1 MMTLKPAQA
10 FEQIAYA
17 MKNQSHLCVT
27 ERWQAQEVNATMCE
41 VLHYQFRML
50 LTQTGIDIEA
60 WQKLIPANYPW
71 AEDHFKERVCGWPLN
86 PGVEWANWPWAN
98 KADESRE
105 PNGQFNH
112 NYMERFWPRFASN
125 IATRTLSQCEVNMV
139 DGEMEPLTGIRHEY
153 GDLGEMIQM
162 LAENPGTRQA
172 YLPIWFP
179 EDTSYYNTGRKPC
192 TLGYHFILR
201 NGRLDI
207 THHIRSCDLMRH
219 FDDDVYMAV
228 RLAIHVLQCCRLQNP
243 NVWNHVQL
251 GELVMNITSLHMF
264 LSDYQLM
271 FKQQHPEKV

>member
-10 FEQIAYA
+10 FEQIAHA
-17 MKNQSHLCVT
+17 MKSQSHLVVT
-27 ERWQAQEVNATMCE
+27 EKWQAQEVNATMCE
-41 VLHYQFRML
+41 FLHYQFRMA
-50 LTQTGIDIEA
+50 LTAGTDIDE
-60 WQKLIPANYPW
+60 WQKLIEANYPW

-86 PGVEWANWPWAN
+86 PGIEWSNWPWAN
-98 KADESRE
+98 KADESRSK
-105 PNGQFNH
+105 NGMFNH
-112 NYMERFWPRFASN
+112 NYMERFWPKFAD
-125 IATRTLSQCEVNMV
+125 AYHPTTTPQEFEDWMTDV
-139 DGEMEPLTGIRHEY
+139 GQEPLMGLRHEY

-162 LAENPGTRQA
+162 LAEEPSTRQA

-179 EDTSYYNTGRKPC
+179 EDTSYANKGRKPC

-207 THHIRSCDLMRH
+207 TYHIRSCDFYRH

-228 RLAIHVLQCCRLQNP
+228 RLAIHVLQSCRLINP

-271 FKQQHPEKV
+271 FKQQHPER

>member
-10 FEQIAYA
+10 FEQIAHA
-17 MKNQSHLCVT
+17 MKNQSRLVVT

-41 VLHYQFRML
+41 FLHYQFRMA
-50 LTQTGIDIEA
+50 LTAGTDIDE
-60 WQKLIPANYPW
+60 WQKLIEANYPW

-86 PGVEWANWPWAN
+86 PGIEWAHWPWAN
-98 KADESRE
+98 KADKSRSK
-105 PNGQFNH
+105 GGMFNH
-112 NYMERFWPRFASN
+112 NYMERFWPKFADAYHPTTTPQEFEEWMTN
-125 IATRTLSQCEVNMV
+125 VGQ
-139 DGEMEPLTGIRHEY
+139 EPMMGLRHEY

-162 LAENPGTRQA
+162 LAEEPSTRQA

-179 EDTSYYNTGRKPC
+179 EDTSYANKGRKPC

-207 THHIRSCDLMRH
+207 TYHIRSCDFYRH

-228 RLAIHVLQCCRLQNP
+228 RLAIHVLQSCRMVNP

-271 FKQQHPEKV
+271 FKQQHPDH

>member
-10 FEQIAYA
+10 FEQIAHA
-17 MKNQSHLCVT
+17 MKNQSRLVVT

-41 VLHYQFRML
+41 FLHYQFRMA
-50 LTQTGIDIEA
+50 LTAGTDIDE
-60 WQKLIPANYPW
+60 WQKLIDANYPW

-86 PGVEWANWPWAN
+86 PGIEWANWPWAN
-98 KADESRE
+98 KADESRSK
-105 PNGQFNH
+105 NGMFNH
-112 NYMERFWPRFASN
+112 NYMERFWPKFAD
-125 IATRTLSQCEVNMV
+125 AYHPTTTPQEFEDWMTDV
-139 DGEMEPLTGIRHEY
+139 GQEPMMGLRHEY

-162 LAENPGTRQA
+162 LAEEPSTRQA

-179 EDTSYYNTGRKPC
+179 EDTSYANKGRKPC

-207 THHIRSCDLMRH
+207 TYHIRSCDFYRH

-228 RLAIHVLQCCRLQNP
+228 RLAIHVLQSCRIINP

-264 LSDYQLM
+264 LSDYQMM
-271 FKQQHPEKV
+271 FKQQHPDR

>member
-10 FEQIAYA
+10 FEQITHA
-17 MKNQSHLCVT
+17 MKSQSRLVVT

-41 VLHYQFRML
+41 FLHYQFRMA
-50 LTQTGIDIEA
+50 LTAGTDIDE
-60 WQKLIPANYPW
+60 WQKLIDANYPW
-71 AEDHFKERVCGWPLN
+71 AEDHFKERVCGWPIN
-86 PGVEWANWPWAN
+86 PGIEWANWPWAN
-98 KADESRE
+98 KADESRSK
-105 PNGQFNH
+105 GGMFNH
-112 NYMERFWPRFASN
+112 NYMERFWPKFADAYHPTTTPQEFEEWM
-125 IATRTLSQCEVNMV
+125 IDIGQKPMV
-139 DGEMEPLTGIRHEY
+139 GIRHEY

-162 LAENPGTRQA
+162 LAEEPSTRQA

-179 EDTSYYNTGRKPC
+179 EDTSYANKGRKPC

-207 THHIRSCDLMRH
+207 TYHIRSCDFYRH

-228 RLAIHVLQCCRLQNP
+228 RLAIHVLQSCRMINP

-271 FKQQHPEKV
+271 FKQQHPDR

>member
-17 MKNQSHLCVT
+17 MKSQSRLVVT

-41 VLHYQFRML
+41 FLHYQFRMA
-50 LTQTGIDIEA
+50 LTAGTDIDE
-60 WQKLIPANYPW
+60 WQKLINANYPW

-86 PGVEWANWPWAN
+86 PGIEWANWPWAN
-98 KADESRE
+98 KADKSRSK
-105 PNGQFNH
+105 GGMFNH
-112 NYMERFWPRFASN
+112 NYMERFWPKFAD
-125 IATRTLSQCEVNMV
+125 AYHPTTTPQEFEEWMTDV
-139 DGEMEPLTGIRHEY
+139 GQEPMMGLRHEY

-162 LAENPGTRQA
+162 LAEEPSTRQA

-179 EDTSYYNTGRKPC
+179 EDTSYANKGRKPC

-207 THHIRSCDLMRH
+207 TYHIRSCDFYRH

-228 RLAIHVLQCCRLQNP
+228 RLAIHVLQSCRIINP

-271 FKQQHPEKV
+271 FKQQHPDR

>member
-10 FEQIAYA
+10 FEQIAWA
-17 MKNQSHLCVT
+17 MKTKSHLMVT

-41 VLHYQFRML
+41 YLHYQFRL
-50 LTQTGIDIEA
+50 ALTGIGTHIEG
-60 WQKLIPANYPW
+60 WQKAIDANYPW

-86 PGVEWANWPWAN
+86 PGVEWQNWPWAN
-98 KADESRE
+98 KADESRQF
-105 PNGQFNH
+105 NGQFNH
-112 NYMERFWPRFASN
+112 NYMERFWPRFANDIHTES
-125 IATRTLSQCEVNMV
+125 IELCESVIIDADITPM
-139 DGEMEPLTGIRHEY
+139 TGIRGEY
-153 GDLGEMIQM
+153 GDLGEMIQH
-162 LAENPGTRQA
+162 LAEEPGTRQA

-179 EDTSYYNTGRKPC
+179 EDTSYANKGRKPC

-201 NGRLDI
+201 NGRLDV
-207 THHIRSCDLMRH
+207 TYHIRSCDYYRH

-228 RLAIHVLQCCRLQNP
+228 RLGIFVLQSCRLINP

-271 FKQQHPEKV
+271 FKQQHPEKK

>member
-17 MKNQSHLCVT
+17 MKSQSRLVVT

-41 VLHYQFRML
+41 FLHYQFRMA
-50 LTQTGIDIEA
+50 LTAGTDIDE
-60 WQKLIPANYPW
+60 WQKLIDANYPW
-71 AEDHFKERVCGWPLN
+71 AEDHFKERVCGYPIN
-86 PGVEWANWPWAN
+86 PGIEWANWPWAN
-98 KADESRE
+98 KADGSRDS
-105 PNGQFNH
+105 NGQFNH
-112 NYMERFWPRFASN
+112 NYMERFWPKFADAYHPTTTPQEFEEWM
-125 IATRTLSQCEVNMV
+125 IDIGQKPMMGL
-139 DGEMEPLTGIRHEY
+139 RHGY

-162 LAENPGTRQA
+162 LAEEPSTRQA

-179 EDTSYYNTGRKPC
+179 EDTSYANKGRKPC

-207 THHIRSCDLMRH
+207 TYHIRSCDFYRH

-228 RLAIHVLQCCRLQNP
+228 RLAIHVLQSCRMINP

-271 FKQQHPEKV
+271 FKQQHPDR